1 MEPVAAEPDTFY
13 YDDFASEDEDLM
25 DDYSTKNV
33 PIWLSLCLVVAYIV
47 WGAFIFQVGISFG
60 INVLSLFATFYA

>member
-1 MEPVAAEPDTFY
+1 MGGPEGEWLDPEPHDYY
-13 YDDFASEDEDLM
+13 YDDFGVSDDEDLM

-47 WGAFIFQVGISFG
+47 WGAFIFQV
-60 INVLSLFATFYA
+60 